1 MILALFQTDAALTA
15 ACGEEPGVACRNVY
29 DWTGNEVL
37 ADIAEWLVDRPLRI
51 ALILLVAWVLTR
63 VARHM
68 IRRVARRIVDS
79 TQEGTLGSVRGT
91 AVGRAVPDPLRAHA
105 RAEAVQNVL
114 GSVVATIIWVVAVL
128 VALGELDINLG
139 PLIAGAGVLGVALG
153 FGAQTLVRDF
163 LAGLFIV
170 IEDQFGVGD
179 NVDLL
184 DVAGTVEEVSL
195 RSSKIR
201 DVGGVLWTVSN
212 GEIVKAGNATKGWS
226 RSKVD
231 VSVAY
236 ESDLRRAMAL
246 VLEVAEAMRQD
257 DEWGLEILEPPEMW
271 GVEQLAADGVTIRL
285 VVKTR
290 PGRQYVV
297 TRELQLRIKEALE
310 GEGIDI
316 PFPQRTLWVRNPA
329 AADALGVPGAPD
341 GSDAGE
347 DDPAAD

>member
-1 MILALFQTDAALTA
+1 VILADALTD
-15 ACGEEPGVACRNVY
+15 ACGEEPGVACRNIY
-29 DWTGNEVL
+29 DWTSNEAL
-37 ADIAEWLVDRPLRI
+37 ADVGEWMVDRPLKI
-51 ALILLVAWVLTR
+51 ALILLAAWICTL
-63 VARHM
+63 VARRL
-68 IRRVARRIVDS
+68 IRRSARRIVSS
-79 TQEGTLGSVRGT
+79 TQDGRLGRVSQT
-91 AVGRAVPDPLRAHA
+91 AVVGAAIPDPARAHA

-114 GSVVATIIWVVAVL
+114 GSVVSTIIWAIAIL
-128 VALGELDINLG
+128 VALGEFNIDLA
-139 PLIAGAGVLGVALG
+139 PLIAGAGVAGVALG

-179 NVDLL
+179 VVDLQ

-231 VSVAY
+231 VVVAY
-236 ESDLRRAMAL
+236 GTDLRRAMD
-246 VLEVAEAMRQD
+246 VIERVAEELRQD
-257 DEWGLEILEPPEMW
+257 EDWAPDFLEPAEMW

-290 PGRQYVV
+290 PGRQYPV

-310 GEGIDI
+310 AEGIEL
-316 PFPQRTLWVRNPA
+316 PYPQPWVRT
-329 AADALGVPGAPD
+329 ADEG
-341 GSDAGE
+341 
-347 DDPAAD
+347 